1 MIYPKILVI
10 SNNCFSK
17 SDSNGRTLG
26 NFFRNWD
33 KNKLAQFFINKS
45 IPNYEVCEKYF
56 CITDAQA
63 LKAVFGKRPNGTVEN
78 FKEYTT
84 ISSNP
89 IPIKKHKR
97 NALTMMIRN
106 FVWNT
111 NAWKRSGFDKW
122 VEDFAPEAILLQ
134 AGDSAFMFRLARKIA
149 SKYGIPLFIYNS
161 EGYYFKN
168 FDYFKS
174 KGIYHLLYPLFY
186 RNFRRE
192 FKKTQKSASYT
203 FYICDELKNAYD
215 KEFGNKSTALY
226 TSTFIKPF
234 ATSPHNNG
242 FVTSY
247 LGNLGVGRHEGLIEI
262 ANTLQKISPDYF
274 LDIYG
279 KIPNDTVKSAFDNCA
294 GIKYHGVV
302 SYDEVIK
309 VMENSD
315 LLVHTESFS
324 EFYKEDLKF
333 AFSTKIA
340 DSLASGR
347 CFLLY
352 SPDNIASFKYLN
364 LNKLA
369 YTVSSKKE
377 LEKTLRSIINN
388 SENKQ
393 KYISNALKA
402 VDEKHNLKKN
412 SKIFSDIIVETV
424 GFQN

>member
-26 NFFRNWD
+26 NFFKNWD
-33 KNKLAQFFINKS
+33 KSSLAQFFINKAS
-45 IPNYEVCEKYF
+45 PDYDVCEKYF
-56 CITDAQA
+56 CITDSQA
-63 LKAVFGKRPNGTVEN
+63 LQAVLGKRPNGTVDSHKEN
-78 FKEYTT
+78 TVPSGDT
-84 ISSNP
+84 ASS
-89 IPIKKHKR
+89 KGHKR

-122 VEDFAPEAILLQ
+122 VEDFAPEAVLLQ

-161 EGYYFKN
+161 EGYYFKK

-192 FKKTQKSASYT
+192 FKRTQKTASYT

-215 KEFGNKSTALY
+215 KEFGSKSIVLY
-226 TSTFIKPF
+226 TATFLKPF
-234 ATSPHNNG
+234 EMSPHNNG
-242 FVTSY
+242 FITSY

-262 ANTLQKISPDYF
+262 ANTLQKISSDYF
-274 LDIYG
+274 LDVYG
-279 KIPNDTVKSAFDNCA
+279 KIPNNTVKTAFDNCV
-294 GIKYHGVV
+294 GIRYHGVIP
-302 SYDEVIK
+302 YGEVIR

-340 DSLASGR
+340 DCLASGR

-352 SPDNIASFKYLN
+352 SPDNMASFKYLN
-364 LNKLA
+364 GKKLA
-369 YTVSSKKE
+369 FTVSSKEE
-377 LEKTLRSIINN
+377 LEDTLRAIINGGVN
-388 SENKQ
+388 RE
-393 KYISNALKA
+393 KYLSNAVRA
-402 VDEKHNLKKN
+402 AAEKHNSEKN
-412 SKIFSDIIVETV
+412 SKIFLNIIAETV
-424 GFQN
+424 GLRN

>member
-26 NFFRNWD
+26 NFFKNWD
-33 KNKLAQFFINKS
+33 KNSLAQFFINKAS
-45 IPNYEVCEKYF
+45 PDYDVCKKYF
-56 CITDAQA
+56 CVTDSQA
-63 LKAVFGKRPNGTVEN
+63 LRALLGKKPNGTVEGC
-78 FKEYTT
+78 KENAAHSGDTA
-84 ISSNP
+84 SS
-89 IPIKKHKR
+89 KGHKR
-97 NALTMMIRN
+97 NALTMMLRN

-111 NAWKRSGFDKW
+111 NAWKSSGFDKW
-122 VEDFAPEAILLQ
+122 VEDFAPEAVLLQ
-134 AGDSAFMFRLARKIA
+134 AGDSAFMLRLARKTA
-149 SKYGIPLFIYNS
+149 LKYGIPLFIYNS

-192 FKKTQKSASYT
+192 FKKTQKTAAYT

-215 KEFGNKSTALY
+215 KEFGGKSISLY
-226 TSTFIKPF
+226 TATFLKPF
-234 ATSPHNNG
+234 EMSPQNNG
-242 FVTSY
+242 FVASY

-274 LDIYG
+274 LDVYG
-279 KIPNDTVKSAFDNCA
+279 KIPNDTVKTAFDNCA
-294 GIKYHGVV
+294 GIRYHGVIP
-302 SYDEVIK
+302 YDEVIR

-340 DSLASGR
+340 DCLASGR

-352 SPDNIASFKYLN
+352 SPDNMASFKYLDGN
-364 LNKLA
+364 RLA
-369 YTVSSKKE
+369 YTVSSKGE
-377 LEKTLRSIINN
+377 LENTLKNIIDS
-388 SENKQ
+388 SENRQ
-393 KYISNALKA
+393 RYISNAIKA
-402 VDEKHNLKKN
+402 ADEKHNSEKN
-412 SKIFSDIIVETV
+412 GKIFSDIIAETV
-424 GFQN
+424 GLRN